1 MRVIGITLLLIFLI
15 VPGLIFAQ
23 QDTTTNQGTNAN
35 QSINTDFGSS
45 YQGVENVSEQ
55 TAQQGGFV
63 GSGRPS
69 SFVGIDEIYSGG
81 GTANA
86 SRATSSR
93 RQTTTARTA
102 VRSTTQ
108 RRTTTATGGARSN
121 LLGSSN
127 QFVRTVALI
136 DFDVPASSWTPQAT
150 AESVGSS
157 LKRIQGLQ
165 NSQITFQ
172 SSPTGTTAVLTGTV
186 ASRTERRVAEQRL
199 LMEPGISRV
208 ENLLEIR

>member
-1 MRVIGITLLLIFLI
+1 MRVIGITLLLIFLV
-15 VPGLIFAQ
+15 VPGSIFAQ
-23 QDTTTNQGTNAN
+23 QGTNTNQT
-35 QSINTDFGSS
+35 INTDFGSS

-55 TAQQGGFV
+55 AAQQGDFV

-69 SFVGIDEIYSGG
+69 GFVGIDEIYSGG
-81 GTANA
+81 GSANA
-86 SRATSSR
+86 SRAASSR
-93 RQTTTARTA
+93 RQTTTTRTA
-102 VRSTTQ
+102 ARSTAQ

-127 QFVRTVALI
+127 QSVRAVASI
-136 DFDVPASSWTPQAT
+136 DFDVPTSSWTPPVAG
-150 AESVGSS
+150 SVESS

-165 NSQITFQ
+165 DSQITFQ
-172 SSPTGTTAVLTGTV
+172 SSPTGTTAILTGTV

-199 LMEPGISRV
+199 LLEPGISRV